1 MLWRCIRA
9 LKNTSENRKRLLLIT
24 PLFLMLVLSGCRSR
38 ILEFPLAEERP
49 PIVTPAPTPT
59 PEATPEPTPEPSQ
72 PPEPSPEATPEVSP
86 EATPEPTSVPDPADT
101 KTDLPPDENGQ
112 TVILSD
118 DPNAQEITDTI
129 TVTLDPNGG
138 ACGKSSV
145 EVTPG
150 GAYGKLPDAS
160 RKGYHFAGWYFK
172 RNGGSQVTPD
182 LIVSTTAAHT
192 LYAHWSKEESCTLT
206 LDPNGGRLLN
216 SQSKR
221 DIFPGET
228 YGVLP
233 TPLKE
238 GSDFLGWFTAPSG
251 GKQIADTDVFSGSAD
266 QILYAQW
273 HYDPYAYWSYVLQNT
288 TQQVYACQQVSV
300 YLEYGDDHIT
310 PAYSALISSTGSF
323 NVATNRG
330 GGEVDDEWVLEKN
343 PNVIVKVSDDP
354 AALSAMQAR
363 FPGRRILLVPSAA
376 EFGSAAQQLYYR
388 IAFGKLLYPDW
399 YANVDLAQVG
409 AELGVSGAIYGG

>member
-1 MLWRCIRA
+1 M
-9 LKNTSENRKRLLLIT
+9 KNTSENKNRLRLIVPLLG
-24 PLFLMLVLSGCRSR
+24 LLVLCGCRSR
-38 ILEFPLAEERP
+38 ILEFPLANERP
-49 PIVTPAPTPT
+49 PITTPAPTPT
-59 PEATPEPTPEPSQ
+59 PEATPEPTPEQST
-72 PPEPSPEATPEVSP
+72 A
-86 EATPEPTSVPDPADT
+86 PEPTPDASPTPSSAPDPADV

-118 DPNAQEITDTI
+118 DPNAQVITETI

-138 ACGKSSV
+138 TCGKRTV

-150 GAYGKLPDAS
+150 GAYGRLPDAS
-160 RKGYHFAGWYFK
+160 RRGYHFAGWYFK
-172 RNGGSQVTPD
+172 RSGGSQATAD

-192 LYAHWSKEESCTLT
+192 LYAHWSKEEACTLT
-206 LDPNGGRLLN
+206 LDPNGGRLLS

-251 GKQIADTDVFSGSAD
+251 GQQVSSTDVFSGSAD
-266 QILYAQW
+266 QTLYAQW
-273 HYDPYAYWSYVLQNT
+273 HYDPFAYWSFVLQNT
-288 TQQVYACQQVSV
+288 TQSVYACQQVSV
-300 YLEYGDDHIT
+300 YLEYADDHIT

-354 AALSAMQAR
+354 AALTAMQAR
-363 FPGRRILLVPSAA
+363 FPGRHVFLVPSAA
-376 EFGSAAQQLYYR
+376 EFGSPAQQLYYR

-409 AELGVSGAIYGG
+409 AELGVSGQIYGS